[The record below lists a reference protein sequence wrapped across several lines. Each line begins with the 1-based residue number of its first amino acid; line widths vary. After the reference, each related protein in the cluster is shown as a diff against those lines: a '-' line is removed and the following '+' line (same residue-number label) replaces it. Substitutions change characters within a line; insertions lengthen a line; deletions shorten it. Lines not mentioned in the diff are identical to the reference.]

1 MQSSYNI
8 LKDTIVAKS
17 KTVAPPPPIVVKK
30 TKIEEPK
37 VEKANENTELL
48 KAVKEKELILNN
60 AKNKAKEIIANTNNK
75 MEELK
80 KKSEQDGY
88 QEGYQQGYKK
98 GYKEGYDFGE
108 KQVKE
113 ETQKLR
119 SDAEQFVLNCHEE
132 SRKYINECKDEIIM
146 LAVDIAR
153 KIINT
158 EITVNTDAVY
168 RIAENIISKAVDKK
182 QIILKVNPMD
192 FNIIKNRKDELSIYV
207 EDTGN
212 IIVIADSSITHGS
225 VKAETPSGFIDG
237 DIENQLKIAADGL
250 IKK

>member
-1 MQSSYNI
+1 MQSSYKI
-8 LKDTIVAKS
+8 LKDAIVDKS
-17 KTVAPPPPIVVKK
+17 KTVAPPPIPVIKK
-30 TKIEEPK
+30 PKIEEPK
-37 VEKANENTELL
+37 VSRTDENPELIKAL
-48 KAVKEKELILNN
+48 KEKELILNN
-60 AKNKAKEIIANTNNK
+60 AKNKAKEIIASTNNK
-75 MEELK
+75 MEQLK

-88 QEGYQQGYKK
+88 QEGYKK
-98 GYKEGYDFGE
+98 GYKEGYDFGQ
-108 KQVKE
+108 KQVNK

-119 SDAEQFVLNCHEE
+119 SDAEQFVFNCHEE
-132 SRKYINECKDEIIM
+132 SRKYINDCKDEIIM

-182 QIILKVNPMD
+182 QIILKVNPAD
-192 FNIIKNRKDELSIYV
+192 FNIIKSRKDDLSIYV

-212 IIVIADSSITHGS
+212 IIVIADPTITHGS

-237 DIENQLKIAADGL
+237 EIENQLKIAADGL
-250 IKK
+250 IEK